1 MRKLERGGAITYYIY
16 DFFFLLAPFLGA
28 STSSPTHGMKHTR
41 VPDDEVQPEEPRPA
55 RLGCMHQFLY
65 VLLTLVVISIVL
77 RLLPPQEERYE
88 EVAQHA
94 P

>member
-1 MRKLERGGAITYYIY
+1 MTVT
-16 DFFFLLAPFLGA
+16 
-28 STSSPTHGMKHTR
+28 TSGPTHGNKHTR
-41 VPDDEVQPEEPRPA
+41 VHDDEIQPGEERRPA